1 MIISCTEREEKE
13 REEREKLE
21 AEKREYEARLAKLE
35 EQAEKQRQRER
46 EIEEKEAKRRQEVDK
61 SRSVRG
67 AERGGPTCTVK
78 AACPLIYTPY
88 MNNTRSVGN
97 SLPLVINT
105 ECLKR
110 VILIT

>member
-67 AERGGPTCTVK
+67 RGERGAHMYSKGSMSTYLHALHEQHQVCREQSPSCNK
-78 AACPLIYTPY
+78 YR
-88 MNNTRSVGN
+88 MS
-97 SLPLVINT
+97 
-105 ECLKR
+105 
-110 VILIT
+110 